1 MATDGMFNN
10 YTQAVTNETALRREA
25 ANTNGMT
32 GWAAI
37 TNAMSGIGSEFG
49 YAAGQGSGGKTTA
62 QLESEKFDA
71 VMASVPDF
79 DPTNPESMRL
89 MSSALYSAGFYNE
102 SMELLTQSNIFT
114 RNLAEVAAIEAGTV
128 ATLGNLSLAEMKLEL
143 EKEFKGSQMDQIDAS
158 IASILRGDDRDDV
171 LADLKK
177 DFNGAQILQIEQLIK
192 ASVNQEDIRT
202 KDFNLRE
209 TVTVAQVAEINQQ
222 ILNLKSDVEVD
233 ASQIASAEQNI
244 LQSRALIDDMKLS
257 DVAKSYEYA
266 KESGAYTGTFAQ
278 YQTYLANLKT
288 VQKEGSINLYDYAR
302 TVAGGSY
309 KGTLEEF
316 VTSIT
321 GVNYKQ
327 QVAAVRVSAADQ
339 NTSYYNMSGPAE
351 TKIVDFLKGEI
362 DSGAFQRRGDQVAP
376 TDYEYADIADKLYQ
390 IASNVGKTPAVVW
403 QHYKRDIDYI
413 MELQVTKSLKPYKT
427 ASKGSSN
434 GTNDGAIILDDT

>member
-1 MATDGMFNN
+1 MAQQGMFGN
-10 YTQAVTNETALRREA
+10 YQQQIADETALRRQSA
-25 ANTNGMT
+25 QTGGMT

-37 TNAMSGIGSEFG
+37 TNAMSGIGSELGYSAGKAFG
-49 YAAGQGSGGKTTA
+49 GQTPA
-62 QLESEKFDA
+62 EAESAKFDA

-79 DPTNPESMRL
+79 DPTNPESMRV

-128 ATLGNLSLAEMKLEL
+128 ATLGNLNVAEMKLEL

-158 IASILRGDDRDDV
+158 IASIIRGDDRDDV

-192 ASVNQEDIRT
+192 ASVNQEDVRT
-202 KDFNLRE
+202 KNFDLSKNINE
-209 TVTVAQVAEINQQ
+209 AQVEEITQQ

-244 LQSRALIDDMKLS
+244 LQSKALIDDMKLS

-266 KESGAYTGTFAQ
+266 KEKGAYTGTFTE
-278 YQTYLANLKT
+278 YQSYIANLKT
-288 VQKEGSINLYDYAR
+288 VQAEGSINLYDYAK
-302 TVAGGSY
+302 TKAGGEY

-321 GVNYKQ
+321 GVDYKQ
-327 QVAAVRVSAADQ
+327 QVAGVMAAAADQ
-339 NTSYYNMSGPAE
+339 NTSYFNMTTPIQ
-351 TKIVDFLKGEI
+351 TKLVGFLEDEI
-362 DSGAFQRRGDQVAP
+362 DQGFFSRRGDKVPP
-376 TDYEYADIADKLYQ
+376 TDVEMPALADKIYQ
-390 IASNVGKTPAVVW
+390 IAKNTGKMPEEVW
-403 QHYKRDIDYI
+403 QHYKRDVDYI
-413 MELQVTKSLKPYKT
+413 MELQITKSLKPYKST
-427 ASKGSSN
+427 TQSSN
-434 GTNDGAIILDDT
+434 GGSGAIILDDS

>member
-1 MATDGMFNN
+1 MAIDGMFNN
-10 YTQAVTNETALRREA
+10 YTQAVTDETALRRQS

-37 TNAMSGIGSEFG
+37 TDAMSGIGSEFG
-49 YAAGQGSGGKTTA
+49 YAAGQASGGQTPA
-62 QLESEKFDA
+62 QAESARFDE

-128 ATLGNLSLAEMKLEL
+128 ATLGNLNVAEMKLEL

-158 IASILRGDDRDDV
+158 IASILRGDDRDDI

-202 KDFNLRE
+202 KNFDLSKNINE
-209 TVTVAQVAEINQQ
+209 AQVEEITQQ

-233 ASQIASAEQNI
+233 ASQIASAQQNI
-244 LQSRALIDDMKLS
+244 LQSEALIKDMKMS
-257 DVAKSYEYA
+257 EVAKSWE
-266 KESGAYTGTFAQ
+266 FAQ
-278 YQTYLANLKT
+278 ANGNYEGSFTEYQTLMANLKT
-288 VQKEGSINLYDYAR
+288 VQAEGSINLYDYAK
-302 TVAGGSY
+302 TKAGGEY

-321 GVNYKQ
+321 GVDYKQ
-327 QVAAVRVSAADQ
+327 QVAGVIAATADQ
-339 NTSYYNMSGPAE
+339 NTSYYNMTTPIQ
-351 TKIVDFLKGEI
+351 TKLVGFLEDEI
-362 DSGAFQRRGDQVAP
+362 DQGFFSRRGDKVPP
-376 TDYEYADIADKLYQ
+376 TDVEMPALADKIYQ
-390 IASNVGKTPAVVW
+390 IAKNTGKMPEEVW
-403 QHYKRDIDYI
+403 QHYKRDVDYI
-413 MELQVTKSLKPYKT
+413 MELQITKSLKPYKST
-427 ASKGSSN
+427 TQSSSGGSS
-434 GTNDGAIILDDT
+434 DIILDDS